1 MGLGLSLC
9 FRMIQGMAGEVSVDS
24 AEGSHTQFTISL
36 ARPVAQA

>member
-9 FRMIQGMAGEVSVDS
+9 YRMIQGMGGEVSVDT

-36 ARPVAQA
+36 ALPG